1 MLTLMAKNWWLMVLR
16 GVCAI
21 LFGVIAWIWPGVTI
35 GALVLLW
42 GLYAFA
48 DGVLAFA
55 AAVTG
60 RTETPWWLLIIEAIV
75 GVAAA
80 AAAFLYPGMTAI
92 VLLYVIAAWAI
103 VTGILEIAAAIQL
116 RKEIEGELWLALAG
130 AGSVLFGLLLFAR
143 PGIGALAVVWMIGLY
158 AVLFGGLLVALGF
171 RLKALNDLRQAA

>member
-92 VLLYVIAAWAI
+92 VLLYV
-103 VTGILEIAAAIQL
+103 
-116 RKEIEGELWLALAG
+116 
-130 AGSVLFGLLLFAR
+130 
-143 PGIGALAVVWMIGLY
+143 
-158 AVLFGGLLVALGF
+158 
-171 RLKALNDLRQAA
+171 